1 MDRIICVVGPT
12 ASGKTK
18 LAVQLAKLYGG
29 EVVSCDSMQIYK
41 HMDIGT
47 AKPTK
52 EEMEG
57 VHHHLLD
64 MVEPGEDFSA
74 GKYVQLAD
82 SCVQDILSRGKTAVI
97 AGGTGLYVDSL
108 IAGRSFAPV
117 LQTGRRE
124 ALEAQLRETGGEAM
138 LARLRE
144 IDPEAAA
151 RLHPADEKRVI
162 RALEVYRETGKTMS
176 RHNADT
182 RLVPPRYEPVYLG
195 LAYADRE
202 EMKRIIDSGEIGKPL
217 LIKCCHRNVA
227 QGPGFKTENGVT
239 NVAIHELDICRWLL
253 GENLNEVAVRFPRAT
268 CFAEGTCQDPQL
280 VLMQSDSGVL
290 IDVEVSGNSYYGY
303 EILCELVCE
312 KGTIRL
318 PVAAEPIVRSY
329 LQCGQAIPEDW
340 TNRFVVAYQEE
351 LQHWVDY
358 LQGKT
363 DVPGPG
369 AEDGYEACKISDA
382 LIKAQTTG
390 QWEKV
395 EA

>member
-1 MDRIICVVGPT
+1 MENLNIALIGCGMIGREHIERIQNRIRGAKIVAVCDVFEEGAKKGAEIAGAGTKIYTDFNEAINDPDVNAVVVTTPGQFHKGPVLAAIKAGKPVFSEKPLAT
-12 ASGKTK
+12 TLEDAKKVVEAEKASGK
-18 LAVQLAKLYGG
+18 
-29 EVVSCDSMQIYK
+29 
-41 HMDIGT
+41 
-47 AKPTK
+47 
-52 EEMEG
+52 
-57 VHHHLLD
+57 HLLQIGFMRRFD
-64 MVEPGEDFSA
+64 PDYIKM
-74 GKYVQLAD
+74 KK
-82 SCVQDILSRGKTAVI
+82 IL
-97 AGGTGLYVDSL
+97 
-108 IAGRSFAPV
+108 
-117 LQTGRRE
+117 
-124 ALEAQLRETGGEAM
+124 
-138 LARLRE
+138 
-144 IDPEAAA
+144 
-151 RLHPADEKRVI
+151 
-162 RALEVYRETGKTMS
+162 
-176 RHNADT
+176 
-182 RLVPPRYEPVYLG
+182 
-195 LAYADRE
+195 
-202 EMKRIIDSGEIGKPL
+202 DSGELGAPL
-217 LIKCCHRNVA
+217 MAHCISRTRSHPKNHT
-227 QGPGFKTENGVT
+227 TEQHIT
-239 NVAIHELDICRWLL
+239 NIAIHEIDICRWLL

>member
-1 MDRIICVVGPT
+1 MRRYDPDYRKIK
-12 ASGKTK
+12 A
-18 LAVQLAKLYGG
+18 
-29 EVVSCDSMQIYK
+29 
-41 HMDIGT
+41 
-47 AKPTK
+47 
-52 EEMEG
+52 
-57 VHHHLLD
+57 
-64 MVEPGEDFSA
+64 
-74 GKYVQLAD
+74 
-82 SCVQDILSRGKTAVI
+82 IL
-97 AGGTGLYVDSL
+97 
-108 IAGRSFAPV
+108 
-117 LQTGRRE
+117 
-124 ALEAQLRETGGEAM
+124 
-138 LARLRE
+138 
-144 IDPEAAA
+144 
-151 RLHPADEKRVI
+151 
-162 RALEVYRETGKTMS
+162 
-176 RHNADT
+176 
-182 RLVPPRYEPVYLG
+182 
-195 LAYADRE
+195 
-202 EMKRIIDSGEIGKPL
+202 DSGELGKPL
-217 LIKCCHRNVA
+217 MAHCISRTRSHPKNHT
-227 QGPGFKTENGVT
+227 TEQHIT
-239 NVAIHELDICRWLL
+239 NIAIHEIDICRWLR
-253 GENLNEVAVRFPRAT
+253 GCRNLNEVRLFACPRAT

>member
-1 MDRIICVVGPT
+1 MENVLKIGIIGCGAIGKDHCRRIIETVPGATVVAVSDYVAAAADDT
-12 ASGKTK
+12 AAKYGIKSYGNDCDGMIKDPEVE
-18 LAVQLAKLYGG
+18 AV
-29 EVVSCDSMQIYK
+29 
-41 HMDIGT
+41 
-47 AKPTK
+47 
-52 EEMEG
+52 
-57 VHHHLLD
+57 
-64 MVEPGEDFSA
+64 
-74 GKYVQLAD
+74 
-82 SCVQDILSRGKTAVI
+82 VI
-97 AGGTGLYVDSL
+97 TS
-108 IAGRSFAPV
+108 
-117 LQTGRRE
+117 
-124 ALEAQLRETGGEAM
+124 
-138 LARLRE
+138 
-144 IDPEAAA
+144 IDPTHHDYVMKTLAEEKWCFCEKPLSQNAA
-151 RLHPADEKRVI
+151 DCEDIIKREQEI
-162 RALEVYRETGKTMS
+162 GK
-176 RHNADT
+176 
-182 RLVPPRYEPVYLG
+182 RLVQVGFMRHYDRG
-195 LAYADRE
+195 YA

-390 QWEKV
+390 QWETV

>member
-1 MDRIICVVGPT
+1 MEKVLKIGIIGCGAIGKDHCRRIIETVPGATVVAVSDYVAAAADDT
-12 ASGKTK
+12 AAKYGIKSYGNDCDGMIKDPEVE
-18 LAVQLAKLYGG
+18 AV
-29 EVVSCDSMQIYK
+29 
-41 HMDIGT
+41 
-47 AKPTK
+47 
-52 EEMEG
+52 
-57 VHHHLLD
+57 
-64 MVEPGEDFSA
+64 
-74 GKYVQLAD
+74 
-82 SCVQDILSRGKTAVI
+82 VI
-97 AGGTGLYVDSL
+97 TS
-108 IAGRSFAPV
+108 
-117 LQTGRRE
+117 
-124 ALEAQLRETGGEAM
+124 
-138 LARLRE
+138 
-144 IDPEAAA
+144 IDPTHHDYVMKTLAEEKWCFCEKPLSQNAA
-151 RLHPADEKRVI
+151 DCEDIIKREQEI
-162 RALEVYRETGKTMS
+162 GK
-176 RHNADT
+176 
-182 RLVPPRYEPVYLG
+182 RLVQVGFMRHYDRG
-195 LAYADRE
+195 YA

>member
-1 MDRIICVVGPT
+1 MSKKELAIGVLGAGGNIGHTHSQNIATYVDGARLAAVYDLNTERAEEVAKTYGAKVMASAEELIASPEIDAVVIASWDGTHADLAVKCIEAGKPVFCEKPLAT
-12 ASGKTK
+12 TLEDAKKVVEAEKASGKR
-18 LAVQLAKLYGG
+18 LL
-29 EVVSCDSMQIYK
+29 QIGFMRRFDPDYIK
-41 HMDIGT
+41 M
-47 AKPTK
+47 KK
-52 EEMEG
+52 
-57 VHHHLLD
+57 
-64 MVEPGEDFSA
+64 
-74 GKYVQLAD
+74 
-82 SCVQDILSRGKTAVI
+82 IL
-97 AGGTGLYVDSL
+97 
-108 IAGRSFAPV
+108 
-117 LQTGRRE
+117 
-124 ALEAQLRETGGEAM
+124 
-138 LARLRE
+138 
-144 IDPEAAA
+144 
-151 RLHPADEKRVI
+151 
-162 RALEVYRETGKTMS
+162 
-176 RHNADT
+176 
-182 RLVPPRYEPVYLG
+182 
-195 LAYADRE
+195 
-202 EMKRIIDSGEIGKPL
+202 DSGELGAPL
-217 LIKCCHRNVA
+217 MAHCISRTRSHPKNHT
-227 QGPGFKTENGVT
+227 TEQHIT
-239 NVAIHELDICRWLL
+239 NIAIHEIDICRWLL

-369 AEDGYEACKISDA
+369 AADGYEACKISDA

>member
-1 MDRIICVVGPT
+1 MEKKTISAGIIGAGGFIGQEHLKRLTKRIDGVAVTALYDINKEKTDALAAAYGAESMESVDALIASDKVDAIVITAWDGVHAEMTNKAIAAGKPVFCEKPLATTLEDAKKVVEAEK
-12 ASGKTK
+12 ASGKR
-18 LAVQLAKLYGG
+18 LL
-29 EVVSCDSMQIYK
+29 QIGFMRRFDPDYIK
-41 HMDIGT
+41 M
-47 AKPTK
+47 KK
-52 EEMEG
+52 
-57 VHHHLLD
+57 
-64 MVEPGEDFSA
+64 
-74 GKYVQLAD
+74 
-82 SCVQDILSRGKTAVI
+82 IL
-97 AGGTGLYVDSL
+97 
-108 IAGRSFAPV
+108 
-117 LQTGRRE
+117 
-124 ALEAQLRETGGEAM
+124 
-138 LARLRE
+138 
-144 IDPEAAA
+144 
-151 RLHPADEKRVI
+151 
-162 RALEVYRETGKTMS
+162 
-176 RHNADT
+176 
-182 RLVPPRYEPVYLG
+182 
-195 LAYADRE
+195 
-202 EMKRIIDSGEIGKPL
+202 DSGELGAPL
-217 LIKCCHRNVA
+217 MAHCISRTRSHPKNHT
-227 QGPGFKTENGVT
+227 TEQHIT
-239 NVAIHELDICRWLL
+239 NIAIHEIDICRWLL

-351 LQHWVDY
+351 LQYWVDY

>member
-117 LQTGRRE
+117 PQTGRRE
-124 ALEAQLRETGGEAM
+124 ALEAQLRENGGEAM
-138 LARLRE
+138 LARLRS

-151 RLHPADEKRVI
+151 RLHPADEKRII
-162 RALEVYRETGKTMS
+162 RALEVWQETGRTITEHNRETQKI
-176 RHNADT
+176 
-182 RLVPPRYEPVYLG
+182 PPRYAPVWLG
-195 LAYADRE
+195 LDFTNRADLYARIDRRVEIMLEQGLLDEIRSLLTSGVPETATSLQAIGYKEFFAYLRGESTLAEATALCQQRSRNYAKRQLTWFRRNPAMHWIFQPAQPDADAVFAAARQ
-202 EMKRIIDSGEIGKPL
+202 EIP
-217 LIKCCHRNVA
+217 
-227 QGPGFKTENGVT
+227 F
-239 NVAIHELDICRWLL
+239 
-253 GENLNEVAVRFPRAT
+253 
-268 CFAEGTCQDPQL
+268 FAE
-280 VLMQSDSGVL
+280 
-290 IDVEVSGNSYYGY
+290 
-303 EILCELVCE
+303 EI
-312 KGTIRL
+312 
-318 PVAAEPIVRSY
+318 
-329 LQCGQAIPEDW
+329 
-340 TNRFVVAYQEE
+340 
-351 LQHWVDY
+351 
-358 LQGKT
+358 
-363 DVPGPG
+363 
-369 AEDGYEACKISDA
+369 
-382 LIKAQTTG
+382 
-390 QWEKV
+390 
-395 EA
+395 

>member
-1 MDRIICVVGPT
+1 MVKNPELDAIVVVSPSMFH
-12 ASGKTK
+12 AEHIK
-18 LAVQLAKLYGG
+18 LA
-29 EVVSCDSMQIYK
+29 
-41 HMDIGT
+41 
-47 AKPTK
+47 
-52 EEMEG
+52 
-57 VHHHLLD
+57 LD
-64 MVEPGEDFSA
+64 A
-74 GKYVQLAD
+74 GKHCFCDKPLDTTVEKCKLAEKAVEAHPD
-82 SCVQDILSRGKTAVI
+82 KVFMLGFMRRFDPDYIKMKKIL
-97 AGGTGLYVDSL
+97 
-108 IAGRSFAPV
+108 
-117 LQTGRRE
+117 
-124 ALEAQLRETGGEAM
+124 
-138 LARLRE
+138 
-144 IDPEAAA
+144 
-151 RLHPADEKRVI
+151 
-162 RALEVYRETGKTMS
+162 
-176 RHNADT
+176 
-182 RLVPPRYEPVYLG
+182 
-195 LAYADRE
+195 
-202 EMKRIIDSGEIGKPL
+202 DSGELGAPL
-217 LIKCCHRNVA
+217 MAHCISRTRSHPKNHT
-227 QGPGFKTENGVT
+227 TEQHIT
-239 NVAIHELDICRWLL
+239 NIAIHEIDICRWLL

-351 LQHWVDY
+351 LQYWVDY

-390 QWEKV
+390 QCGNRCETAPVDIKKV
-395 EA
+395 ILPGNMIPTDNLSNRRKER

>member
-1 MDRIICVVGPT
+1 MEKVLKIGIIGCGAIGKDHCRRIIETVPGATVVAVSDYVAAAADDT
-12 ASGKTK
+12 AAKYGIKSYGNDCDGMIKDPEVE
-18 LAVQLAKLYGG
+18 AV
-29 EVVSCDSMQIYK
+29 
-41 HMDIGT
+41 
-47 AKPTK
+47 
-52 EEMEG
+52 
-57 VHHHLLD
+57 
-64 MVEPGEDFSA
+64 
-74 GKYVQLAD
+74 
-82 SCVQDILSRGKTAVI
+82 VI
-97 AGGTGLYVDSL
+97 TS
-108 IAGRSFAPV
+108 
-117 LQTGRRE
+117 
-124 ALEAQLRETGGEAM
+124 
-138 LARLRE
+138 
-144 IDPEAAA
+144 IDPTHHDYVMKTLAEEKWCFCEKPLSQNAA
-151 RLHPADEKRVI
+151 DCEDIIKREQEI
-162 RALEVYRETGKTMS
+162 GK
-176 RHNADT
+176 
-182 RLVPPRYEPVYLG
+182 RLVQVGFMRHYDRG
-195 LAYADRE
+195 YA

-253 GENLNEVAVRFPRAT
+253 GEDLNEVAVRFPRAT

>member
-1 MDRIICVVGPT
+1 MEKKTISAGIIGAGGFIGQEHLKRLTKRIDGVAVTALYDINKEKTDALAAAYGAESMESVDALIASDKVDAIVITAWDGVHAEMTNKAIAAGKPVFCEKPLATTLEDAKKVVEAEK
-12 ASGKTK
+12 ASGKR
-18 LAVQLAKLYGG
+18 LL
-29 EVVSCDSMQIYK
+29 QIGFMRRFDPDYIK
-41 HMDIGT
+41 M
-47 AKPTK
+47 KK
-52 EEMEG
+52 
-57 VHHHLLD
+57 
-64 MVEPGEDFSA
+64 
-74 GKYVQLAD
+74 
-82 SCVQDILSRGKTAVI
+82 IL
-97 AGGTGLYVDSL
+97 
-108 IAGRSFAPV
+108 
-117 LQTGRRE
+117 
-124 ALEAQLRETGGEAM
+124 
-138 LARLRE
+138 
-144 IDPEAAA
+144 
-151 RLHPADEKRVI
+151 
-162 RALEVYRETGKTMS
+162 
-176 RHNADT
+176 
-182 RLVPPRYEPVYLG
+182 
-195 LAYADRE
+195 
-202 EMKRIIDSGEIGKPL
+202 DSGELGAPL
-217 LIKCCHRNVA
+217 MAHCISRTRSHPKNHT
-227 QGPGFKTENGVT
+227 TEQHIT
-239 NVAIHELDICRWLL
+239 NIAIHEIDICRWLL

-318 PVAAEPIVRSY
+318 AVEAEPSVRPY

-351 LQHWVDY
+351 LQYWVDY

-390 QWEKV
+390 QEEKV

>member
-1 MDRIICVVGPT
+1 MENLNIALIGCGMIGREHIERIQNRIRNAKVVAVCDVFEEGAKKGAEIAGAGTKVYTDFNEAINDPDVNAVVVTTPGQFHKGPV
-12 ASGKTK
+12 
-18 LAVQLAKLYGG
+18 LAAIK
-29 EVVSCDSMQIYK
+29 
-41 HMDIGT
+41 
-47 AKPTK
+47 
-52 EEMEG
+52 
-57 VHHHLLD
+57 
-64 MVEPGEDFSA
+64 A
-74 GKYVQLAD
+74 GKPVFSEKPLANTAAD
-82 SCVQDILSRGKTAVI
+82 GKEIVEAEM
-97 AGGTGLYVDSL
+97 AGGKHLVQVG
-108 IAGRSFAPV
+108 FM
-117 LQTGRRE
+117 RRYD
-124 ALEAQLRETGGEAM
+124 RG
-138 LARLRE
+138 
-144 IDPEAAA
+144 
-151 RLHPADEKRVI
+151 
-162 RALEVYRETGKTMS
+162 
-176 RHNADT
+176 
-182 RLVPPRYEPVYLG
+182 
-195 LAYADRE
+195 YA
-202 EMKRIIDSGEIGKPL
+202 EMKRIIDSGELGKPL
-217 LIKCCHRNVA
+217 IIKACHRNVS